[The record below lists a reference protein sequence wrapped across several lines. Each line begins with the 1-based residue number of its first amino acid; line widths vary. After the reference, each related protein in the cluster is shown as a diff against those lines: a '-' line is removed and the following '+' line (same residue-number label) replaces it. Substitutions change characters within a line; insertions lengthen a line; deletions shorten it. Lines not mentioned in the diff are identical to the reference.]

1 MAGSYLASFNTDRC
15 RRSSEYSFFG
25 INKDPAYSAQ
35 VYSLGVSCFFAPGI
49 FRYLHR
55 EHQRCRCTVVGSP
68 QHLEYCFHY
77 YHFSLL
83 VKLVGYWTPML
94 EDGFFVSTTDGR
106 RNNLEVRVW
115 SRQWPCIYSPGY
127 PLGVSWF
134 AQQIHFIVGIP
145 YLQSYCCTKVWYTR
159 YFVVFTSVW
168 LSDWLGVEQ
177 RCSRFSLSYLGCSNH
192 RCRRRD
198 DVWSFMATTESWI
211 CSRGFPVRIFLM
223 FAPRIYLS
231 IFASFP
237 HLVCTG
243 FSVQSDCQ
251 AD

>member
-134 AQQIHFIVGIP
+134 AQQIHFIVCI
-145 YLQSYCCTKVWYTR
+145 L
-159 YFVVFTSVW
+159 TSKATAV
-168 LSDWLGVEQ
+168 LKFDTLDILL
-177 RCSRFSLSYLGCSNH
+177 FSLQFDCRTGWVLSN
-192 RCRRRD
+192 D
-198 DVWSFMATTESWI
+198 A
-211 CSRGFPVRIFLM
+211 RG
-223 FAPRIYLS
+223 
-231 IFASFP
+231 
-237 HLVCTG
+237 LVCHTW
-243 FSVQSDCQ
+243 VVPITDVDEEMISDRLWRQ
-251 AD
+251 QNLESIAEVFPLGYS